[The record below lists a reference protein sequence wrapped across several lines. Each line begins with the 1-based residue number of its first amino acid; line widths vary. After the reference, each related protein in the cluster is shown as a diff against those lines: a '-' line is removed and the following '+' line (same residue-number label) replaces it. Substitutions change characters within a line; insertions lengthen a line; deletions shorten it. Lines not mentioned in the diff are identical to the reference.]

1 MKQINLST
9 GGLPRN
15 TAERSLEQSD
25 CMAQLL
31 RLLIICGS
39 EIQELM
45 KNSSN
50 CVNNAIEKIHL
61 RLLDFYIAEAGLTI

>member
-1 MKQINLST
+1 
-9 GGLPRN
+9 
-15 TAERSLEQSD
+15 
-25 CMAQLL
+25 MAQLL

-45 KNSSN
+45 KNSSSF
-50 CVNNAIEKIHL
+50 VNNAIEKVHL

>member
-1 MKQINLST
+1 
-9 GGLPRN
+9 
-15 TAERSLEQSD
+15 
-25 CMAQLL
+25 MAQLL

-45 KNSSN
+45 KNSSF
-50 CVNNAIEKIHL
+50 VNNAIEKVHI